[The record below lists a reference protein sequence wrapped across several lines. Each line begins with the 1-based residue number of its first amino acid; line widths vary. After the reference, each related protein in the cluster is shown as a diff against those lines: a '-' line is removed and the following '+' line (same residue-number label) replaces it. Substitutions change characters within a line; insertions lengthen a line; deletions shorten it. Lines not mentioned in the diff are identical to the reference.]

1 MKYLNLK
8 LGCWDYDRTRPL
20 LDGTVK
26 PEGIMIES
34 SVQSPGETFNRM
46 LNTLEFDVSE
56 MSFTS
61 YTMLR
66 ARGEAPFVGIPA
78 FISREFRHSCIYVH
92 TASGIECPEDLR
104 DKRIGIERW
113 NQSATVWARA
123 ALSHDYDVRPNE
135 VQWFFGHQDTAAQKI
150 GYRNPIPFKM
160 PESAQY
166 VPEGTTISAM
176 FEAGELDGM
185 ITARLPILFAEGSP
199 LIRRLFPDPRAV
211 ERDYYRRT
219 RIFPI
224 MHTVVIKQDVYQE
237 NPWVAASLYQ
247 AFLEAKSMA
256 ERRLYETDA
265 LSVMLPWLIDEIDQ
279 TRELMGHDYWPY
291 GVEPNLSTLE
301 AWGLILKEQG
311 LTDYVLKPEEMFV
324 DTSP

>member
-1 MKYLNLK
+1 MNDLNLK
-8 LGCWDYDRTRPL
+8 LGCWDYDRTRPIL
-20 LDGTVK
+20 NGIVK
-26 PEGIMIES
+26 PGGINIEP

-46 LNTLEFDVSE
+46 LNALEFDVSE

-92 TASGIECPEDLR
+92 TASGIERPEDLR
-104 DKRIGIERW
+104 GKRIGIERW

-123 ALSHDYDVRPNE
+123 ALSQDYGVRPNE

-150 GYRNPIPFKM
+150 GYRNPIPFNM
-160 PESAQY
+160 PESAQH

-176 FEAGELDGM
+176 IETGELDGL
-185 ITARLPILFAEGSP
+185 ITARLPVLFAEGSP
-199 LIRRLFPDPRAV
+199 LIRRLFSDPRAV
-211 ERDYYRRT
+211 EQDYYRRT

-224 MHTVVIKQDVYQE
+224 MHTVVIKQEVYRE

-256 ERRLYETDA
+256 EERLYETDA

-279 TRELMGHDYWPY
+279 TRELMGQDYWPY
-291 GVEPNLSTLE
+291 GVEYNLPTLE